1 METISSIQES
11 DTSAIDRL
19 EADRAKQR
27 QDTVDAANIATR
39 RAALLKTGLGI
50 GAAASGIG
58 LGGLLVF
65 YGVSLILGRPTHE
78 EMARALQA
86 QAATIEKAT
95 TERIET
101 IQAQAA
107 GAVAAAQHEVAETK
121 AQKEK
126 AAAQARM
133 VTEKFASSSTKT
145 VVDFSVFRT
154 QEINSLAVV
163 TGWKYQKTDDPAPSH
178 QWCYVRKISDP
189 DGFNLPIA
197 TNSVAEPFNSE
208 KAAKA
213 GITRSEVQRALPYCD
228 WFKGTNTNIHDST
241 MRGL

>member
-58 LGGLLVF
+58 LGGLLVL
-65 YGVSLILGRPTHE
+65 YGVSLILGHPTRE

-86 QAATIEKAT
+86 EAATIEMST
-95 TERIET
+95 NERIET

-107 GAVAAAQHEVAETK
+107 SAVAAAQREVTETK

-126 AAAQARM
+126 AATQARM

-197 TNSVAEPFNSE
+197 TNTVAEPFNSE

-213 GITRSEVQRALPYCD
+213 GITWSEVQRALPYCD

-241 MRGL
+241 THGL